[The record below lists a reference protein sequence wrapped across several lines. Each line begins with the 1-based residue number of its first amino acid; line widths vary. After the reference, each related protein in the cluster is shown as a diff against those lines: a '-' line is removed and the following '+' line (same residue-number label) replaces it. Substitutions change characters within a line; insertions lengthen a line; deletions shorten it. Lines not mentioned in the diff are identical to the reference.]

1 MPKIKIILIWYSKIK
16 PQWNQHI
23 NTKTNDPNTCKTARI
38 YARKR
43 ENKTRTQ
50 NREKFNSTQSR
61 YENVW
66 GIRMEYSVK
75 NDYRPL
81 TLSPSTAMELLII
94 IKVGNMQR
102 FFLLIQK
109 GWARRKV
116 VDIGLFHECYNCVQV
131 SHKYPMAHND
141 SLYQY
146 KNVIDQSK
154 LRVFLWFNFFW
165 VDNRPT
171 HFASLTKVD

>member
-1 MPKIKIILIWYSKIK
+1 MKSTHKHTNERSKS
-16 PQWNQHI
+16 N
-23 NTKTNDPNTCKTARI
+23 ARI

-50 NREKFNSTQSR
+50 NRDKFNSTQSR

-102 FFLLIQK
+102 FFRLIQK
-109 GWARRKV
+109 GWVRRKV

-131 SHKYPMAHND
+131 SHKYPRT
-141 SLYQY
+141 Q
-146 KNVIDQSK
+146 
-154 LRVFLWFNFFW
+154 
-165 VDNRPT
+165 
-171 HFASLTKVD
+171 